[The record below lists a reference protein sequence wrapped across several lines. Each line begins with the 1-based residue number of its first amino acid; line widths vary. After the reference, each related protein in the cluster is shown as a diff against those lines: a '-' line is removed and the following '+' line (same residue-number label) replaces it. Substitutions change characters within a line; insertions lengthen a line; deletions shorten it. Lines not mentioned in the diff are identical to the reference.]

1 MIFVVFYLYQPV
13 KKTFMKINRKL
24 IAAFACLSVVFG
36 ACTQND
42 SKVDAGVDAN
52 AAGPNVVTYDEDGSS
67 SSTLA
72 VYWDAAPAIN
82 AGATSFTVQLLK
94 NLEDTPDSYDASVS
108 QTLLVNSN
116 YVGSPAVQ
124 EGHKVACDQAVFA
137 NLAKGKIYYVRVRA
151 NYPMSKMSKWVL
163 CADEAGLP
171 ARIKVGKGLIGE
183 DEIEDKTAPTAK
195 MVDGRTTAADAIVTW
210 STFNWANN
218 NADFGMAYSLTLKKG
233 NELVVKWN
241 LPADGSAAGIWK
253 YAKKGCRWIFTGL
266 DADTEYTVLV
276 ENTTDGVSADPV
288 TFKTKASQVV
298 TLPTAPAAAGDIIL
312 YEDFANLII
321 TGDYASYASGY
332 SYDNRNVMDSTWKA
346 TGDDPVKND
355 DGTRGCYLV
364 DASTEVGMFNTIKG
378 LVATTRLADW
388 GMMAEDDTKGA
399 ICARTGYVKMGASSK
414 CAWLC
419 TPELTCLAQPAQV
432 ELSFDAAL
440 YDSDPRT
447 AIIEVLGGTTI
458 EVNNNRFVRPSTRFT
473 AAQFEVGSE
482 AGAWAHYTFVIDGVM
497 PGNRIAIGGDRN
509 GVDGQHR
516 FYLDNICVKVLSYG
530 KLTLNAPEN
539 LVLTATDK
547 TIDAAWDAVANTK
560 AYVVEYKAK
569 SAAEWTALPAVA
581 ETNVTIEGL
590 AFETE
595 YEVRVKATADDVE
608 SEYSAVAAIKTL
620 AEIKKLG
627 TPVISETFG
636 GVGFAFVTIAP
647 VTNAT
652 AYEVYSGETKLEA
665 VVALES
671 AEQIILSV
679 GNLGFEKAYTLKV
692 KAVAEGVESS
702 DFSNEVSGTT
712 GKIWQNTDNVGP
724 TTLSISWTD
733 LKEGTNDVR
742 AYGVQVAT
750 DAAMTNLVYDIY
762 CRDGQGASGVTSYGA
777 TSWYGKAGGSNL
789 AAPTAATFGQLAPE
803 TTYYIR
809 VKTVHLGDVATNG
822 VKMKFP
828 YGTSAWSD
836 VVSYKTEAKHVA
848 AANEVLFQGFDDVTL
863 QTDFINYAA
872 GSTPLVS
879 DKKACAFPHNFVTE
893 ENWCMYPA
901 TTSHKLTTWGISEAA
916 PFVDGTE
923 GYCMN
928 GSTLLPNRTAGDKI
942 PSIKGWNHSEEV
954 SPHQGYIKVGTGS
967 SQNQYVATPA
977 LESSLLAAAGTP
989 CVIKFKACATTS
1001 DTGDVSVDVFSAG
1014 TPTEVGKVNLPH
1026 AGEYT
1031 DGSNYLY
1038 DGKWIEF
1045 SIDATI
1051 KPGDCV
1057 VFRSGNK
1064 LRFVIDDIQ
1073 IVTK

>member
-36 ACTQND
+36 ACTKTDN
-42 SKVDAGVDAN
+42 VDAGVDLN
-52 AAGPNVVTYDEDGSS
+52 AAGPNVVTYDEVGSS

-124 EGHKVACDQAVFA
+124 EGDKVACDQAVFA

-163 CADEAGLP
+163 CSDEAGEA
-171 ARIKVGKGLIGE
+171 ARIKVGKGLIGP
-183 DEIEDKTAPTAK
+183 DEVEDKTAPTAK
-195 MVDGRTTAADAIVTW
+195 MVEDRITAADAIVTW

-266 DADTEYTVLV
+266 EAETEYTVIV
-276 ENTTDGVSADPV
+276 ENTTDGVAADPV
-288 TFKTKASQVV
+288 KFTTKKSQVV

-332 SYDNRNVMDSTWKA
+332 SYEQRSQMDVTWKA

-355 DGTRGCYLV
+355 DGVKGCYLV

-458 EVNNNRFVRPSTRFT
+458 EVDNNRFVRPSTRFT

-530 KLTLNAPEN
+530 KLTLSAPEN
-539 LVLTATDK
+539 LVLAATDK
-547 TIDAAWDAVANTK
+547 TIDATWDAVANTK

-569 SAAEWTALPAVA
+569 DAAEWTALTVA
-581 ETNVTIEGL
+581 EPKATIEGL

-608 SEYSAVAAIKTL
+608 SEYSAVATIKTL

-627 TPVISETFG
+627 TPVISETYAGLAWATLKFPA
-636 GVGFAFVTIAP
+636 VL
-647 VTNAT
+647 NAT
-652 AYEVYSGETKLEA
+652 NYEVYANGGAEKIVSEFVEKDGTVTL
-665 VVALES
+665 VAGGLALNS
-671 AEQIILSV
+671 SNTFQ
-679 GNLGFEKAYTLKV
+679 V
-692 KAVAEGVESS
+692 KAVAEGIESS
-702 DFSNEVSGTT
+702 DLSAATAAIAT
-712 GKIWQNTDNVGP
+712 GAMSQFTNNVGP
-724 TTLSISWTD
+724 TIATVDWTGCEGDFDFMLEISD
-733 LKEGTNDVR
+733 
-742 AYGVQVAT
+742 
-750 DAAMTNLVYDIY
+750 
-762 CRDGQGASGVTSYGA
+762 ASGKLMGTIALPDAKMTSELTDGSSATQFGGVSSVYWNKEEAVPCRFTIGALQASTTYKVRVKPMLASDAIYSPYFEVT
-777 TSWYGKAGGSNL
+777 
-789 AAPTAATFGQLAPE
+789 TAAAHTA
-803 TTYYIR
+803 
-809 VKTVHLGDVATNG
+809 V
-822 VKMKFP
+822 
-828 YGTSAWSD
+828 
-836 VVSYKTEAKHVA
+836 
-848 AANEVLFQGFDDVTL
+848 ANEVLFQSFDEMWYGGDY
-863 QTDFINYAA
+863 INFAA
-872 GSTPLVS
+872 GL
-879 DKKACAFPHNFVTE
+879 
-893 ENWCMYPA
+893 YPA
-901 TTSHKLTTWGISEAA
+901 DGSKLPEPTWEGYIANAKYVLSLSSNTNVSASKLPSLIGATTEGYTLSGWSFSNLDCRPSHCKLGGGSKPGTMITKELGAAVLNADAATKCTVSMNVSPMSDGTPSAAEAQIIIVHA
-916 PFVDGTE
+916 DGTE
-923 GYCMN
+923 TTLDAISVFQSADQSAWDFKWKKIEWKDVELK
-928 GSTLLPNRTAGDKI
+928 STDKI
-942 PSIKGWNHSEEV
+942 
-954 SPHQGYIKVGTGS
+954 
-967 SQNQYVATPA
+967 
-977 LESSLLAAAGTP
+977 
-989 CVIKFKACATTS
+989 KFTSVNTSTNACR
-1001 DTGDVSVDVFSAG
+1001 
-1014 TPTEVGKVNLPH
+1014 
-1026 AGEYT
+1026 
-1031 DGSNYLY
+1031 YL
-1038 DGKWIEF
+1038 
-1045 SIDATI
+1045 IDEI
-1051 KPGDCV
+1051 LV
-1057 VFRSGNK
+1057 VK
-1064 LRFVIDDIQ
+1064 Q
-1073 IVTK
+1073 